1 MTFVGI
7 DLAWAGKNPTG
18 IAVLDDAGTLV
29 FLGSAKTDDDIVGAL
44 QPWSDVE
51 DLVVAFDA
59 PIVVRNATGARPA
72 ERDLNLDFGPFQ
84 AGAHPSNT
92 GKPEFA
98 DGRTRAARLATR
110 LSLGI
115 APIAALT
122 RPTALPSPRRLAVEV
137 YPHPATVALFRLG
150 RTIKYKQKPGRSLPD
165 LRTGLLTLV
174 EHLER
179 LRVVEPALRLRHN
192 PSWAETVARIRM
204 AETKAGL
211 RPAEDEVDAVICA
224 YVALLSRRRP
234 DRLTAYGS
242 DRDGYI
248 LTPTLPPDLR
258 PSTPPADATQLA
270 EATHPTPNTPVDEYA
285 ARHPALVG
293 ATRAFA
299 DLVTA
304 RLDDTGINYLSVTS
318 RTKSIE
324 SFTAK
329 AVRTRDGALLYQDP
343 LTEITDQIGLRVV
356 TYLQEDVAAVADQLA
371 DQFVVLDDRD
381 LGQETASQGA
391 FGYASRHLL
400 VEVDPEDDA
409 PAILR
414 GHRASIQIRTVL
426 QHAWAEFEHDIRYKG
441 SIPDQFASDLDRR
454 FTLAAALLE
463 LADREFSAI
472 RDRLQQS
479 MGEPAVATD
488 PAQRSDVTT
497 APSIG
502 AADLAALLADRFT
515 DAGWSRADHYE
526 WMSGLLLELGITSSA
541 TVGAILDGV
550 DSKEIDARMG
560 YRHSPGAVRRL
571 DDALLDRH
579 GEAYLE
585 LHGNAHRQQALRSR
599 LERLRSGEPSP

>member
-18 IAVLDDAGTLV
+18 IAVLDDVGALI
-29 FLGSAKTDDDIVGAL
+29 FLGSAKTDDGIVGAL
-44 QPWSDVE
+44 QPWSDVD

-72 ERDLNLDFGPFQ
+72 ERDLNLDFGSFQ

-98 DGRTRAARLATR
+98 GGQTRAARLAKR
-110 LSLGI
+110 LNLGV
-115 APIAALT
+115 APIATLT
-122 RPTALPSPRRLAVEV
+122 RPTAEPSPRRLAVEV

-150 RTIKYKQKPGRSLPD
+150 RTIKYKQKPGRSLAD
-165 LRTGLLTLV
+165 LRTGLLSLV
-174 EHLER
+174 EHLET

-192 PSWAETVARIRM
+192 PSWAETVNRIRM

-211 RPAEDEVDAVICA
+211 RPAEDEVEAVVCA
-224 YVALLSRRRP
+224 YVALLGRKRP

-248 LTPTLPPDLR
+248 LTPTLPTDLR
-258 PSTPPADATQLA
+258 PSAPPA
-270 EATHPTPNTPVDEYA
+270 EATHLTAAKHPTPDTAVDEYA

-324 SFTAK
+324 SFSAK
-329 AVRTRDGALLYQDP
+329 ALRTRAGELLYQDP

-381 LGQETASQGA
+381 LGQETASQGE

-400 VEVDPEDDA
+400 VEVDPDDDA
-409 PAILR
+409 PVILR
-414 GHRASIQIRTVL
+414 GQRASIQIRTVL

-479 MGEPAVATD
+479 MGEPAAATD
-488 PAQRSDVTT
+488 PAQRTDVTT

-560 YRHSPGAVRRL
+560 YRHPPGAVRRL
-571 DDALLDRH
+571 DDALLDRY